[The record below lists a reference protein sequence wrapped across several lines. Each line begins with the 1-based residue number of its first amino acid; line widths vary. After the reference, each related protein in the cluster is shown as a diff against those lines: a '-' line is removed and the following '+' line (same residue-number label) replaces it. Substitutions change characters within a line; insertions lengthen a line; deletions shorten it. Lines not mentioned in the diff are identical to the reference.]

1 MVSVK
6 VKFRPSSIE
15 GKMGTLY
22 FQVIQHRIT
31 RIQKTRYKLYP
42 EEWDTRSLSIILPT
56 ENPERHQLLS
66 GIQKSIRQDL
76 ARFDECLSILAHN
89 KIDYSADDIVE
100 TFRKRCL
107 SGTLNAFAHK
117 LISQMEEQG
126 RFRTGETYKSA
137 LESFMRFRSGQE
149 ILLEEINQDII
160 KAYETYLKQQHLTLN
175 TISFYMRILRAIYN
189 RAAEKELTRQRNPF
203 RHVYT
208 GIEKTVKRAIPIQIV
223 RLIKEKKLN
232 PADSISYA
240 RDMFLFSF
248 YTRGMSFVDMAYLKK
263 KDLSNGIL
271 TYRRKKTGQ
280 QLSIKWEQCMQDIV
294 NAHPADGSA
303 YLLPIIRNAQRDS
316 RKQYKNM
323 QNDINLMLRRM
334 ARQLHL
340 EANLTMYVAR
350 HSWASIAKDMD
361 IPVSVIS
368 EALGHNSIK
377 TTQIY
382 LKSIDR
388 AAIDRANAKIIRR
401 M

>member
-280 QLSIKWEQCMQDIV
+280 QLSIKWEQCMQEIIDKYPP
-294 NAHPADGSA
+294 NPTE
-303 YLLPIIRNAQRDS
+303 YLLPIIISEKADKRR
-316 RKQYKNM
+316 QYKNSM
-323 QNDINLMLRRM
+323 TLINRKLK
-334 ARQLHL
+334 
-340 EANLTMYVAR
+340 NLSAMTHSPYPLSMYVAR
-350 HSWASIAKDMD
+350 HSWASIAKSKN
-361 IPVSVIS
+361 IPLSIIS
-368 EALGHNSIK
+368 ECMGHDSES

-382 LKSIDR
+382 LASLDNAVIDM
-388 AAIDRANAKIIRR
+388 ANHLVINDL
-401 M
+401 

>member
-1 MVSVK
+1 MATI
-6 VKFRPSSIE
+6 SINISPE
-15 GKMGTLY
+15 LMQACGGNIQIELY
-22 FQVIQHRIT
+22 CDGSTAGNIR
-31 RIQKTRYKLYP
+31 R
-42 EEWDTRSLSIILPT
+42 TRST
-56 ENPERHQLLS
+56 ETVGAYIER
-66 GIQKSIRQDL
+66 L
-76 ARFDECLSILAHN
+76 AGRMEGEGRPGTAAN
-89 KIDYSADDIVE
+89 Y
-100 TFRKRCL
+100 RCAARSL
-107 SGTLNAFAHK
+107 DRLCG
-117 LISQMEEQG
+117 
-126 RFRTGETYKSA
+126 TGELTFERLDEA
-137 LESFMRFRSGQE
+137 TMRH
-149 ILLEEINQDII
+149 
-160 KAYETYLKQQHLTLN
+160 YEARLKHDGLKMN
-175 TISFYMRILRAIYN
+175 TISFYMRTLRAAYN
-189 RAAEKELTRQRNPF
+189 MAVSEGLTQDHHPF
-203 RHVYT
+203 RSVYT
-208 GIEKTVKRAIPIQIV
+208 GISPTGKRAVGMDTI
-223 RLIKEKKLN
+223 RK
-232 PADSISYA
+232 ISRMQLRTRRMAMA
-240 RDMFLFSF
+240 RDMFMFSF
-248 YTRGMSFVDMAYLKK
+248 YTRGMSFIDMAYLKK
-263 KDLSNGIL
+263 ADLKDGIL
-271 TYRRKKTGQ
+271 TYRRHKTGQ
-280 QLSIKWEQCMQDIV
+280 TLTVKWEQCMHDIV

>member
-1 MVSVK
+1 MATI
-6 VKFRPSSIE
+6 SINISPE
-15 GKMGTLY
+15 LMQACGGNIQIELY
-22 FQVIQHRIT
+22 CDGSTAGHIR
-31 RIQKTRYKLYP
+31 R
-42 EEWDTRSLSIILPT
+42 TRST
-56 ENPERHQLLS
+56 ETVGAYIER
-66 GIQKSIRQDL
+66 L
-76 ARFDECLSILAHN
+76 AGRMEGEGRPGTAAN
-89 KIDYSADDIVE
+89 Y
-100 TFRKRCL
+100 RCAARSL
-107 SGTLNAFAHK
+107 DRLCG
-117 LISQMEEQG
+117 
-126 RFRTGETYKSA
+126 TGE
-137 LESFMRFRSGQE
+137 
-149 ILLEEINQDII
+149 
-160 KAYETYLKQQHLTLN
+160 LTLERLDEATMRHYEARLKHDGLKMN
-175 TISFYMRILRAIYN
+175 TISFYMRTLRAAYN
-189 RAAEKELTRQRNPF
+189 MAVSEGLTQDHHPF
-203 RHVYT
+203 RSVYT
-208 GIEKTVKRAIPIQIV
+208 GISPTGKRAVGMDTI
-223 RLIKEKKLN
+223 RK
-232 PADSISYA
+232 ISRMQLRTRRMAMA
-240 RDMFLFSF
+240 RDMFMFSF
-248 YTRGMSFVDMAYLKK
+248 YTRGMSFIDMAYLKK
-263 KDLSNGIL
+263 ADLKDGIL
-271 TYRRKKTGQ
+271 TYRRHKTGQ
-280 QLSIKWEQCMQDIV
+280 TLTVKWEQCMQDIV

>member
-31 RIQKTRYKLYP
+31 RIQKTKYKLYP

-137 LESFMRFRSGQE
+137 LESFMRFRRC
-149 ILLEEINQDII
+149 II
-160 KAYETYLKQQHLTLN
+160 GGET
-175 TISFYMRILRAIYN
+175 RI
-189 RAAEKELTRQRNPF
+189 
-203 RHVYT
+203 
-208 GIEKTVKRAIPIQIV
+208 
-223 RLIKEKKLN
+223 
-232 PADSISYA
+232 
-240 RDMFLFSF
+240 FS
-248 YTRGMSFVDMAYLKK
+248 LWK
-263 KDLSNGIL
+263 
-271 TYRRKKTGQ
+271 
-280 QLSIKWEQCMQDIV
+280 
-294 NAHPADGSA
+294 
-303 YLLPIIRNAQRDS
+303 
-316 RKQYKNM
+316 
-323 QNDINLMLRRM
+323 
-334 ARQLHL
+334 
-340 EANLTMYVAR
+340 
-350 HSWASIAKDMD
+350 
-361 IPVSVIS
+361 
-368 EALGHNSIK
+368 
-377 TTQIY
+377 
-382 LKSIDR
+382 
-388 AAIDRANAKIIRR
+388 
-401 M
+401 

>member
-1 MVSVK
+1 MATI
-6 VKFRPSSIE
+6 SINISPE
-15 GKMGTLY
+15 LMQACGGNIQIELY
-22 FQVIQHRIT
+22 CDGSTAGNIR
-31 RIQKTRYKLYP
+31 R
-42 EEWDTRSLSIILPT
+42 TRST
-56 ENPERHQLLS
+56 ETVGAYIER
-66 GIQKSIRQDL
+66 L
-76 ARFDECLSILAHN
+76 AGRMEGEGRPGTAAN
-89 KIDYSADDIVE
+89 Y
-100 TFRKRCL
+100 RCAARSL
-107 SGTLNAFAHK
+107 DRLCG
-117 LISQMEEQG
+117 
-126 RFRTGETYKSA
+126 TGE
-137 LESFMRFRSGQE
+137 
-149 ILLEEINQDII
+149 
-160 KAYETYLKQQHLTLN
+160 LTLERLDEATMRHYEARLKHDGLKMN
-175 TISFYMRILRAIYN
+175 TISFYMRTLRAAYN
-189 RAAEKELTRQRNPF
+189 MAVSEGLTQDHHPF
-203 RHVYT
+203 RSVYT
-208 GIEKTVKRAIPIQIV
+208 GISPTGKRAVGMDTI
-223 RLIKEKKLN
+223 RK
-232 PADSISYA
+232 ISRMQLRTRRMAMA
-240 RDMFLFSF
+240 RDMFMFSF
-248 YTRGMSFVDMAYLKK
+248 YTRGMSFIDMAYLKK
-263 KDLSNGIL
+263 ADLKDGIL
-271 TYRRKKTGQ
+271 TYRRHKTG
-280 QLSIKWEQCMQDIV
+280 LTLTVKWEQCMQDIV